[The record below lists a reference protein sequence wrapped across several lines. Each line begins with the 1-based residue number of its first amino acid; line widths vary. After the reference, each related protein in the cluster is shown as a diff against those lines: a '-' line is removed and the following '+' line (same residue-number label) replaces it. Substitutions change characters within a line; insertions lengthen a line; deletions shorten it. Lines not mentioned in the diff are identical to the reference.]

1 MEPQQAMMML
11 MAVTVIAGVAGGQC
25 VTGLVYMEQY
35 TDADDYNG
43 DADGSASV
51 DSDGDTAECLMSKM
65 TTAMAMMLMAVA
77 VMKMAELAMMML
89 CSPLNLVK
97 K

>member
-1 MEPQQAMMML
+1 MLKTTAVMAM
-11 MAVTVIAGVAGGQC
+11 AAVIAGVAGGQC
-25 VTGLVYMEQY
+25 V

-89 CSPLNLVK
+89 CSPLDLVK
-97 K
+97 N

>member
-1 MEPQQAMMML
+1 MMMTTTV
-11 MAVTVIAGVAGGQC
+11 MQVAVPLTSLKSGTKCDGG
-25 VTGLVYMEQY
+25 G
-35 TDADDYNG
+35 ADR
-43 DADGSASV
+43 SVSV